1 MKPDN
6 RQIVILDSAEKMVN
20 KLLSLDEET
29 LDALATLEG
38 DVVEI
43 GVLNTDIRLFIL
55 PSARGLAL
63 KSKYEDKADVSIKGT
78 PDALLGMITAERVG
92 AGNVEIIGN
101 VGLAHKLQ
109 STLKNMDIDW
119 EEYLSQ
125 IIGDIAAH
133 KVGNFVRD
141 ISQLAKASARTIGMD
156 ISEYLRYEKEAL
168 LDQSELDEFNHAV
181 DKVRND
187 VERIQKRIERFGSL
201 QEKENV

>member
-43 GVLNTDIRLFIL
+43 DVLNTDIRLFIL

-78 PDALLGMITAERVG
+78 PAALLGMITAERVG

-187 VERIQKRIERFGSL
+187 VERLQKRIERFGSL
-201 QEKENV
+201 QKKENV

>member
-63 KSKYEDKADVSIKGT
+63 KSKYEDKSDVSIKGT
-78 PDALLGMITAERVG
+78 PAALLGMITAERVG

-187 VERIQKRIERFGSL
+187 VERLQKRIERFGSL
-201 QEKENV
+201 QKKENV

>member
-29 LDALATLEG
+29 LDTLATLEG

-43 GVLNTDIRLFIL
+43 DVLNTDIRLFIL

-63 KSKYEDKADVSIKGT
+63 KSKYEDKADVSIKGS
-78 PDALLGMITAERVG
+78 PAALLGMITAEKVG
-92 AGNVEIIGN
+92 AGDVEIIGN
-101 VGLAHKLQ
+101 VGMAHNLQ
-109 STLKNMDIDW
+109 SILKRMDVDW

-133 KVGNFVRD
+133 KVGNFLRGM
-141 ISQLAKASARTIGMD
+141 SQLAKTSAKTIGLD
-156 ISEYLRYEKEAL
+156 ISEYLRYERKTL
-168 LDQSELDEFNHAV
+168 LDKSELDEFNHAV
-181 DKVRND
+181 DKIRND
-187 VERIQKRIERFGSL
+187 VERLQKRIERLG
-201 QEKENV
+201 KESV

>member
-43 GVLNTDIRLFIL
+43 DVLNTDIRLFIL

-78 PDALLGMITAERVG
+78 PAALLGMITAERVA

-141 ISQLAKASARTIGMD
+141 ISRLAKASARTIGMD

-187 VERIQKRIERFGSL
+187 VERLQKRIERFGSL